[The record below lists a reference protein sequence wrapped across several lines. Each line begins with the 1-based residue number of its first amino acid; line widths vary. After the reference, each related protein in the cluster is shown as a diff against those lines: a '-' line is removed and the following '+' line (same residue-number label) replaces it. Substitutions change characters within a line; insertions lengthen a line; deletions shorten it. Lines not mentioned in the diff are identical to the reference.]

1 METTQLEQ
9 ELGRSISG
17 EVRFDPYSRAMYSTD
32 ASIYQIEPLGV
43 VLPRSKEDVIATVEL
58 ARRYGAPILPRGGG
72 TSLAGQTVGR
82 AIIIDMSKYMNN
94 ILEVNA
100 EEHWARVQP
109 GIVLEELNHRIRDT
123 GLFFTPDPATS
134 NRSNVGGAIGNN
146 SCGSHSI
153 VYGKT
158 VDQVRELETVLS
170 SGDVAQLGP
179 LTSSGLE
186 AKLLRDGLE
195 GQIYREVTDILRS
208 TAGDVE
214 ERFPKIM
221 RRVGGYNF
229 EQFTENSPF
238 NLAKLIVGSEGTLA
252 TVTEAKLNLVPRPRA
267 TALLVAHFHELN
279 EAMEATVATLE
290 HNPSAV
296 ELMGRVILDQ
306 MRISVGYSRRSSFL
320 QGDPEAV
327 LLIEVSGESEAEL
340 DARLERIEGSLRRGN
355 MGYAFVKM
363 TSSEEQANVWEVRRA
378 GIGLMMGVSGDAKPI
393 PFIEDC
399 SVSTEKLPE
408 YIRRVDQMI
417 RENGTVAAYY
427 GHASVGC
434 IHVRP
439 FINLKQ
445 QADVDRMYNIS
456 REASDLVME
465 MGGAMSGEHGDG
477 LVRSMWNEKVF
488 GSRLYNAF
496 RDVKRSF
503 DPTGIMNP
511 GKIVDSQRIVENLRY
526 GPAYTS
532 LTPTT
537 KLSFASEG
545 GFNRAVEMCNG
556 VGLCRRTLDGTMC
569 PSYMATREEE
579 HSTRGRAN
587 ALRAA
592 ISGLLPQDEFT
603 SNRMYQVLD
612 LCLECKAC
620 KAECPS
626 QVDMA
631 KIKYEFLNAYH
642 QRHGY
647 SMRERIFAHIS
658 ALSSVGSALAPL
670 TNWASGLP
678 LTRWAM
684 DRFLRIDK
692 RRPMLPFARQSFAGW
707 FRSREKSAD
716 TVQSQGRVVLFND
729 TFMNFNYPS
738 VGVAATKILEAA
750 GFRVEVVERKCC
762 GRPMISKGMLDAAH
776 DNARYNVDLLYP
788 YVEQGAYIVGCEPS
802 CLLTLR
808 DEYPNL
814 LNDEKST
821 MVADKAMLLEEFLDM
836 LNREGRLNLNFK
848 DTSHSNPRKMLFH
861 SHCHARALVGTAPSL
876 AALRLAPGFEVEE
889 SNAGCCGMA
898 GAFGYE
904 KEHYDISMTI
914 GGQRLFPA
922 VSALDRDAEVVVT
935 GISCRQQVQHGTGR
949 TPRHLAEVLAEAL
962 E

>member
-1 METTQLEQ
+1 METAQIEQ
-9 ELGRSISG
+9 ELSKALEG
-17 EVRFDPYSRAMYSTD
+17 EVRFDPYSRAIYSTD

-43 VLPRSKEDVIATVEL
+43 VMPRSKEDVIATVEL
-58 ARRYGAPILPRGGG
+58 ARRYGVPILPRGGG

-82 AIIIDMSKYMNN
+82 AIVMDMSKYMNN
-94 ILEVNA
+94 ILEVNT
-100 EEHWARVQP
+100 EERWARVQP

-158 VDQVRELETVLS
+158 VDQIGELETVLS
-170 SGDVAQLGP
+170 NGDVAHLGP
-179 LTSSGLE
+179 LTPSQLE
-186 AKLLRDGLE
+186 SRLVKDGLE
-195 GQIYREVTDILRS
+195 GQIYREVSDIIRL

-214 ERFPKIM
+214 ERYPKIM
-221 RRVGGYNF
+221 RRVGGYNL
-229 EQFTENSPF
+229 EQFPDGSPF
-238 NLAKLIVGSEGTLA
+238 NLAKMIVGSEGTLA
-252 TVTEAKLNLVPRPRA
+252 AVTEAKVNLVPRPPA
-267 TALLVAHFHELN
+267 TALLVAHFNELN

-296 ELMGRVILDQ
+296 ELMGRVILEQ

-320 QGDPEAV
+320 QGDPDSV
-327 LLIEVSGESEAEL
+327 LLIEVSGESESEL
-340 DARLERIEGSLRRGN
+340 EARIDRIEGSLRRAG
-355 MGYAFVKM
+355 MGFAYVKM
-363 TSSEEQANVWEVRRA
+363 TDRAEQANVWEVRRA

-408 YIRRVDQMI
+408 YIRRVDQLI

-439 FINLKQ
+439 FINTKE
-445 QADVDRMYNIS
+445 QADIDRMYNIS
-456 REASDLVME
+456 REASELVME

-488 GSRLYNAF
+488 GPRLYNAF
-496 RDVKRSF
+496 RDIKRSF

-511 GKIVDSQRIVENLRY
+511 GKIVDAPRMVENLRY
-526 GPAYTS
+526 GAGYRS
-532 LTPTT
+532 LKLDT
-537 KLSFASEG
+537 KLSFESEG
-545 GFNRAVEMCNG
+545 GFDRAVEMCNG
-556 VGLCRRTLDGTMC
+556 VGLCRRTLEGTMC

-592 ISGLLPQDEFT
+592 ISGLIPQDDFT
-603 SNRMYQVLD
+603 SRRMHDVLD

-631 KIKYEFLNAYH
+631 KMKYEFLNAYH

-647 SMRERIFAHIS
+647 SLRERIFGNIS

-678 LTRWAM
+678 MTRWAM
-684 DRFLRIDK
+684 DRFLKIDR
-692 RRPMLPFARQSFAGW
+692 RRPLLPFAGQSFASW
-707 FRSREKSAD
+707 FRSRERTTDGA
-716 TVQSQGRVVLFND
+716 QGRGLVVLFND
-729 TFMNFNYPS
+729 TFMNYNYPS
-738 VGVAATKILEAA
+738 VGMAATRILEAA

-788 YVEQGAYIVGCEPS
+788 YVEQGAYVVGCEPS

-814 LNDEKST
+814 LKDDKSKA
-821 MVADKAMLLEEFLDM
+821 VADKAMLLEEFLD
-836 LNREGRLNLNFK
+836 LLSREGRLDLSFR
-848 DTSHSNPRKMLFH
+848 DTPRKMLFH
-861 SHCHARALVGTAPSL
+861 SHCHARSLVGTAPSL
-876 AALRLAPGFEVEE
+876 AALRLAPGHEVEE

-904 KEHYDISMTI
+904 KEHYDLSMTI
-914 GGQRLFPA
+914 GGQRLFPKVA
-922 VSALDRDAEVVVT
+922 ALDSDAEVVIS

>member
-1 METTQLEQ
+1 METAQIEQ
-9 ELGRSISG
+9 ELGKVLEG
-17 EVRFDPYSRAMYSTD
+17 EARFDPYSRAIYSTD

-58 ARRYGAPILPRGGG
+58 ARQYGVPILPRGGG

-82 AIIIDMSKYMNN
+82 AIVIDMSKYMNN
-94 ILEVNA
+94 VLEVNTD
-100 EEHWARVQP
+100 ERWARVQP

-158 VDQVRELETVLS
+158 VDQIRELETVLS
-170 SGDVAQLGP
+170 SGDLAQLGP
-179 LTSSGLE
+179 LTSSDLE
-186 AKLLRDGLE
+186 SRLVKDGLE
-195 GQIYREVTDILRS
+195 GQIYREVTDIIRQ

-229 EQFTENSPF
+229 EQFTGDAPF
-238 NLAKLIVGSEGTLA
+238 NLAKMIVGSEGTLA
-252 TVTEAKLNLVPRPRA
+252 AVTEAKVNLVPRPRA
-267 TALLVAHFHELN
+267 TALLVVHFNELN
-279 EAMEATVATLE
+279 EAMEATVATLD

-296 ELMGRVILDQ
+296 ELMGRVILEQ
-306 MRISVGYSRRSSFL
+306 MRISVGYSRRSTFI

-327 LLIEVSGESEAEL
+327 LLIEVSGDSDAEL
-340 DARLERIEGSLRRGN
+340 EARIDRIEGSLRRAG
-355 MGYAFVKM
+355 MGYAYVKM
-363 TSSEEQANVWEVRRA
+363 TGREEQANVWEVRRA

-408 YIRRVDQMI
+408 YIRRVDQLI

-439 FINLKQ
+439 FINMKQ
-445 QADVDRMYNIS
+445 QVDIDRMYNIS
-456 REASDLVME
+456 KEASELVME

-488 GSRLYNAF
+488 GPRLYNAF
-496 RDVKRSF
+496 RDVKRAF

-526 GPAYTS
+526 GASYRT
-532 LTPTT
+532 LNLDTR
-537 KLSFASEG
+537 LSFDSEG

-603 SNRMYQVLD
+603 SKRMHDVLD

-647 SMRERIFAHIS
+647 SMRERIFANIS
-658 ALSSVGSALAPL
+658 ALSGVGSAMAPL
-670 TNWASGLP
+670 TNWASRLP
-678 LTRWAM
+678 VTRWAM
-684 DRFLRIDK
+684 DRFLKIDK
-692 RRPMLPFARQSFAGW
+692 RRPLLPFARRSFADW
-707 FRSREKSAD
+707 FHTREKPAD
-716 TVQSQGRVVLFND
+716 AVQSQGLVVLFND
-729 TFMNFNYPS
+729 TFMNYNYPS
-738 VGVAATKILEAA
+738 VGMAATRILEAA

-762 GRPMISKGMLDAAH
+762 GRPMISKGMLDVAH
-776 DNARYNVDLLYP
+776 DNARFNVDLLYP
-788 YVEQGAYIVGCEPS
+788 YVEQGAYVVGCEPS

-814 LNDEKST
+814 LNDDKSRT
-821 MVADKAMLLEEFLDM
+821 VAEKAMLLEEFLDM
-836 LNREGRLNLNFK
+836 LNREGRLDLSFK
-848 DTSHSNPRKMLFH
+848 DNPNKTTKQLLFH

-876 AALRLAPGFEVEE
+876 SALRLAPGYEVEE

-904 KEHYDISMTI
+904 KEHYDLSMTI
-914 GGQRLFPA
+914 GAQRLFPKVA
-922 VSALDRDAEVVVT
+922 ALDRDAEVVIS

-949 TPRHLAEVLAEAL
+949 TPKHLAEVLAEAL

>member
-1 METTQLEQ
+1 METAQLEH
-9 ELGRSISG
+9 ELAGRLEG

-43 VLPRSKEDVIATVEL
+43 VTPRSKEDVIATVEL
-58 ARRYGAPILPRGGG
+58 ARQYGVPILPRGGG
-72 TSLAGQTVGR
+72 TSLAGQTVGK
-82 AIIIDMSKYMNN
+82 AIVIDMSKYMNN
-94 ILEVNA
+94 VLEVNA
-100 EEHWARVQP
+100 EERWARVQP

-170 SGDVAQLGP
+170 SGDLAHLGP

-186 AKLLRDGLE
+186 SRLLRDDLE
-195 GQIYREVTDILRS
+195 GRIYREVTDILAR

-229 EQFTENSPF
+229 EQFTEGSPF

-252 TVTEAKLNLVPRPRA
+252 AVTEAKVNLVPRPRA

-279 EAMEATVATLE
+279 AAMEATVATLD

-296 ELMGRVILDQ
+296 ELMGRVILEQ
-306 MRISVGYSRRSSFL
+306 MRISVGFSRRSAFI

-327 LLIEVSGESEAEL
+327 LLIEVSGDSESELE
-340 DARLERIEGSLRRGN
+340 ARIDRIEGSLRRAG

-363 TSSEEQANVWEVRRA
+363 TGREEQANVWDIRRA

-399 SVSTEKLPE
+399 SVSTDKLPE
-408 YIRRVDQMI
+408 YIRRVDHLI

-439 FINLKQ
+439 FINMKQ
-445 QADVDRMYNIS
+445 QADIDRMYNIS
-456 REASDLVME
+456 REASELVME

-496 RDVKRSF
+496 RDVKRAF

-511 GKIVDSQRIVENLRY
+511 GKIVDSPRMVENLRY
-526 GPAYTS
+526 GPAYS
-532 LTPTT
+532 ALNLNT
-537 KLSFASEG
+537 KLSFESEG

-556 VGLCRRTLDGTMC
+556 VGLCRRTLEGTMC

-603 SNRMYQVLD
+603 SQRMYDVLD

-631 KIKYEFLNAYH
+631 KMKYEFLNAYH

-658 ALSSVGSALAPL
+658 ALSSAGSALAPL
-670 TNWASGLP
+670 TNWASRLP
-678 LTRWAM
+678 VTRWAM
-684 DRFLRIDK
+684 DRFLNIDK
-692 RRPMLPFARQSFAGW
+692 RRPLLPFARQSFAGW
-707 FRSREKSAD
+707 FRSRERD
-716 TVQSQGRVVLFND
+716 TGGGQSLGRVVLFND

-738 VGVAATKILEAA
+738 VGMAATKILEAA
-750 GFRVEVVERKCC
+750 GFQVEVVERKCC
-762 GRPMISKGMLDAAH
+762 GRPMVSKGMLDAAH
-776 DNARYNVDLLYP
+776 DNARYNIDLLYP

-814 LNDEKST
+814 LNDDKSK
-821 MVADKAMLLEEFLDM
+821 MVAEKAMMLEEFLDM
-836 LNREGRLNLNFK
+836 LSREGRLNLSFRGTPNGTTK
-848 DTSHSNPRKMLFH
+848 KMLFH
-861 SHCHARALVGTAPSL
+861 SHCHSRALVGTAPSL
-876 AALRLAPGFEVEE
+876 AALRLAPGHEVEE

-914 GGQRLFPA
+914 GGQRLFPKVA
-922 VSALDRDAEVVVT
+922 ALEPDAEVVIS

-949 TPRHLAEVLAEAL
+949 TPRHLAEVLADAL

>member
-1 METTQLEQ
+1 METAQIEQ
-9 ELGRSISG
+9 ELGKVISG
-17 EVRFDPYSRAMYSTD
+17 DVRFDPYSRAIYSTD

-43 VLPRSKEDVIATVEL
+43 VMPRTKEDVIATVEL
-58 ARRYGAPILPRGGG
+58 ARQYGVPILPRGGG
-72 TSLAGQTVGR
+72 TSLAGQTVGK
-82 AIIIDMSKYMNN
+82 AIVMDMSKYMNN
-94 ILEVNA
+94 ILEVNT
-100 EEHWARVQP
+100 EERWARVQP
-109 GIVLEELNHRIRDT
+109 GIVLEELNQRIRDT

-170 SGDVAQLGP
+170 SGDLAQLGP
-179 LTSSGLE
+179 LTPSQLE
-186 AKLLRDGLE
+186 SRLVMDGLE
-195 GQIYREVTDILRS
+195 GQIYRDVTDIIRS

-214 ERFPKIM
+214 ERYPKIM
-221 RRVGGYNF
+221 RRVGGYNL
-229 EQFTENSPF
+229 EQFPDGSPF
-238 NLAKLIVGSEGTLA
+238 NLAKMIVGSEGTLA
-252 TVTEAKLNLVPRPRA
+252 TVTEAKVNLVPRPPA
-267 TALLVAHFHELN
+267 TALLVAHFNELN

-296 ELMGRVILDQ
+296 ELMGRVILEQ

-320 QGDPEAV
+320 QGDPDSV
-327 LLIEVSGESEAEL
+327 LLIEVSGESESEL
-340 DARLERIEGSLRRGN
+340 SARIDRIEGSLRRAG
-355 MGYAFVKM
+355 MGYTYVKM
-363 TSSEEQANVWEVRRA
+363 TDRAEQANVWEVRRA

-408 YIRRVDQMI
+408 YIRRVDQLI

-439 FINLKQ
+439 FINTKQ
-445 QADVDRMYNIS
+445 QADIDRMYNIS
-456 REASDLVME
+456 REASELVME

-488 GSRLYNAF
+488 GPRLYNAF
-496 RDVKRSF
+496 RDIKRSF

-511 GKIVDSQRIVENLRY
+511 GKIVDSPRMVENLRY
-526 GPAYTS
+526 GASYRS
-532 LTPTT
+532 LNLNTR
-537 KLSFASEG
+537 LSFESEG
-545 GFNRAVEMCNG
+545 GFDRAVEMCNG
-556 VGLCRRTLDGTMC
+556 VGLCRRTLEGTMC

-592 ISGLLPQDEFT
+592 ISGLLPQDELT
-603 SNRMYQVLD
+603 SKRMHDVLD

-631 KIKYEFLNAYH
+631 KMKYEFLNAYH

-647 SMRERIFAHIS
+647 SMRERIFANIS

-670 TNWASGLP
+670 TNWANGLP
-678 LTRWAM
+678 VTRWAM
-684 DRFLRIDK
+684 DRFLNIDK
-692 RRPMLPFARQSFAGW
+692 RRPLLPFAGRSFESW
-707 FRSREKSAD
+707 FRSRERA
-716 TVQSQGRVVLFND
+716 TEGGAQGQGLVVLFND
-729 TFMNFNYPS
+729 TFMNYNYPS
-738 VGVAATKILEAA
+738 VGMAATKILEAA

-762 GRPMISKGMLDAAH
+762 GRPMISKGMLDAAG

-814 LNDEKST
+814 LNDDKSKA
-821 MVADKAMLLEEFLDM
+821 VAEKAMLLEEFLDM
-836 LNREGRLNLNFK
+836 LSREGRLALSFR
-848 DTSHSNPRKMLFH
+848 DTPKKVLFH
-861 SHCHARALVGTAPSL
+861 SHCHARSLVGTAPSL
-876 AALRLAPGFEVEE
+876 AALRLAPGHDVEE

-904 KEHYDISMTI
+904 KEHYDLSMTI
-914 GGQRLFPA
+914 GGQRLFPK
-922 VSALDRDAEVVVT
+922 VEALDRDAEVVIS